1 MKRKVRL
8 PLVIGQAPGRPTDA
22 GYLSPFEGPCGER
35 LASLLGIK
43 WRHFMTMVERANLIQ
58 EWPGK
63 SGRGDKF
70 PRARGTISA
79 LAMVMRG
86 QLDNRKVVLL
96 GKEVARCFG
105 LADMRYLETRTDNQE
120 GGIESSVFL
129 LPHPSGVNRWWN
141 SKRNVLAASKAFK
154 VFLGI

>member
-8 PLVIGQAPGRPTDA
+8 PLVIGQAPGRPTEK
-22 GYLSPFEGPCGER
+22 GYLSPFEGPCGVR
-35 LASLLGIK
+35 LASLLGVE
-43 WRHFMTMVERANLIQ
+43 WHHFVCMFDRVNLVQ

-63 SGRGDKF
+63 SGRGDRF

-79 LAMVMRG
+79 QEMTLNGA
-86 QLDNRKVVLL
+86 LDNRKTVFL

-105 LADMRYLETRTDNQE
+105 FSTMTYLEVLTGE
-120 GGIESSVFL
+120 PGLEMLL

-141 SKRNVLAASKAFK
+141 DPKNVRLASKAFK
-154 VFLGI
+154 SFLGTR